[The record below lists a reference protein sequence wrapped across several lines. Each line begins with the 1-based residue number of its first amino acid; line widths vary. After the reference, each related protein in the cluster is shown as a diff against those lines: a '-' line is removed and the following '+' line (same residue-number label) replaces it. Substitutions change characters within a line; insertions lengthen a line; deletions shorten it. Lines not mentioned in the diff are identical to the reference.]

1 MGYINWSRTFS
12 DGEILSAADL
22 ETLKSDITAVVNG
35 NITDTNVSAGTIT
48 NAKLASPNNTYCIP
62 VPLPLNADAL
72 ASGALANSRV
82 GVNDTDGATID
93 IPFKVPVTS
102 TLFDV
107 HTSCKTSTG
116 TNTVSIVSGTTVL
129 TLSGSASTVAFTT
142 GTAVT
147 QGGTASISIGTS
159 DTMYVRF
166 STSSG
171 SNDGVVA
178 PMVWLWLKTTHSA

>member
-1 MGYINWSRTFS
+1 MGHINWSRTFS

-22 ETLKSDITAVVNG
+22 ETLKSDIASVVNG
-35 NITDTNVSAGTIT
+35 NITDTNVSTAAIT
-48 NAKLASPNNTYCIP
+48 NAKLAAPNHNYCIP

-93 IPFKVPVTS
+93 IPFKVPVAS

-116 TNTVSIVSGTTVL
+116 TNTVSIVNGATVL
-129 TLSGSASTVAFTT
+129 TLSGSATTVAFTS

-147 QGGTASISIGTS
+147 QGGTASISVGPS

-178 PMVWLWLKTTHSA
+178 PMVWLWFKAAHSG

>member
-1 MGYINWSRTFS
+1 MSYISWSRTFS

-22 ETLKSDITAVVNG
+22 EALKSDITAVVNG
-35 NITDTNVSAGTIT
+35 NITDTNVSTASIT
-48 NAKLASPNNTYCIP
+48 NSKLASPNHAYCIP
-62 VPLPLNADAL
+62 LPLPLNADAL
-72 ASGALANSRV
+72 ASAALANSRV
-82 GVNDTDGATID
+82 GVNDTDGAAID
-93 IPFKVPVTS
+93 IPFKVPIDS

-129 TLSGSASTVAFTT
+129 TLGGSATTVAFTT

-147 QGGTASISIGTS
+147 QGGTIDAAIGTG

-166 STSSG
+166 NTSSG

-178 PMVWLWLKTTHSA
+178 PMVWLWLKASHLG